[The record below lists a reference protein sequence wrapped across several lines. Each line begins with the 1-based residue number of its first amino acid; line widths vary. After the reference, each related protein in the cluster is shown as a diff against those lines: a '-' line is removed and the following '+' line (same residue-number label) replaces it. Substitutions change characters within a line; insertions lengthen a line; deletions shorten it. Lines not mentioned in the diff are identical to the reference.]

1 MATKRKLADEDILGY
16 LKNLN
21 EMSEVEDS
29 VSEDETDNDYEA
41 NDANESEQSAEESG
55 GDDSEEYIGKDGY
68 VWSNEPRKARRT
80 PQRNIVI
87 GKPGPKN
94 AAIQA
99 TTPEEA
105 FRIFINDE
113 IFTIVTKWTN
123 QKIKLVR
130 DKFKSRQGFSCDV
143 TNKEIQAF
151 IGVLLLLGATKSS
164 MEALSSIWEQD
175 GTGKPLCIS
184 AMSQKRFTFISYCLR
199 FDDKLSR
206 EERKKNDK
214 LAPIREILMF
224 VHACH
229 SNYTPGF
236 DCIVDE
242 SLLSFR
248 GRCGFKQYIPN
259 KASKYGIK
267 LFVLAD
273 NDTSYS
279 MKSIVYIGAETFAD
293 MANLDVPVP
302 TKAVLGLVDCIEG
315 TNRNITTDNY
325 YTSIALARELKSRK
339 LTLVGTLKNKTC
351 IPPCFLTK
359 SNAGTVHYGFDKQ
372 NDYTL
377 LSVTPKKN
385 KKVVFLS
392 SMHQTK
398 QSDGNT
404 EEINVYCNKTKG
416 GVDSHDQKCSLFTT
430 ARRTNRWPM
439 RLFYG
444 ILDCS
449 IVNAFVIM
457 SANVPAFA
465 ANKRDK
471 RTYFMKSVA
480 RSLIEPYAKQRLYG
494 IQTPKQVRQIIE
506 SCGIKREGYAA
517 EERDINSAEIPTQTG
532 LKARCVQ
539 CPRKSN
545 RKTKAVCVDCKTHIY
560 TSHSVT
566 LCTTCYPEV

>member
-1 MATKRKLADEDILGY
+1 MDKS
-16 LKNLN
+16 KN
-21 EMSEVEDS
+21 
-29 VSEDETDNDYEA
+29 
-41 NDANESEQSAEESG
+41 
-55 GDDSEEYIGKDGY
+55 
-68 VWSNEPRKARRT
+68 
-80 PQRNIVI
+80 
-87 GKPGPKN
+87 
-94 AAIQA
+94 
-99 TTPEEA
+99 
-105 FRIFINDE
+105 
-113 IFTIVTKWTN
+113 
-123 QKIKLVR
+123 
-130 DKFKSRQGFSCDV
+130 KFKSRQEFSYDV

-164 MEALSSIWEQD
+164 MEALSSIWAQD
-175 GTGKPLCIS
+175 ETGKSLCIS
-184 AMSQKRFTFISYCLR
+184 AMSQKRFTFIAYCLR

-214 LAPIREILMF
+214 LAPIREIFDMF
-224 VHACH
+224 IHACH
-229 SNYTPGF
+229 SNYIPGF
-236 DCIVDE
+236 DCTVDE

-259 KASKYGIK
+259 KSSKYGIK

-279 MKSIVYIGAETFAD
+279 MKSIVYIGAGTFAN

-302 TKAVLGLVDCIEG
+302 TKAVLGLVDCSEG

-339 LTLVGTLKNKTC
+339 LTLVGTLKKNKTC

-372 NDYTL
+372 NEYTL

-385 KKVVFLS
+385 KKVVFFS

-404 EEINVYCNKTKG
+404 EEINMYYNKTKG

-444 ILDCS
+444 ILDYS

-480 RSLIEPYAKQRLYG
+480 RSLIELYAKQRLYG

-506 SCGIKREGYAA
+506 SCGMKRKGHAA
-517 EERDINSAEIPTQTG
+517 EERDVNSAESPIQTG
-532 LKARCVQ
+532 LKARCAQ
-539 CPRKSN
+539 CPRKSD
-545 RKTKAVCVDCKTHIY
+545 RKTKAVCVDCKTHIC

-566 LCTTCYPEV
+566 LCTTCYPKV